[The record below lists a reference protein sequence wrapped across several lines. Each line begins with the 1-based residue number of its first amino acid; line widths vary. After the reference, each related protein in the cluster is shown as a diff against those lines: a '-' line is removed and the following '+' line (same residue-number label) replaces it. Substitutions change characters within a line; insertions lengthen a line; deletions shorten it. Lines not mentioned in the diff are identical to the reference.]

1 MSSDRI
7 KSSLMKK
14 QKLLLSAAAHPIQM
28 IFSGRNKKK
37 GAHTNPKK
45 AMCFQ
50 TMKLALLVVTD
61 NKDETLLS
69 NKHYDHL
76 LIR

>member
-1 MSSDRI
+1 
-7 KSSLMKK
+7 
-14 QKLLLSAAAHPIQM
+14 M

-37 GAHTNPKK
+37 GAHINPQKTLG
-45 AMCFQ
+45 FQ

-61 NKDETLLS
+61 SKNETLLS